1 MLIIRDKQMKVFR
14 EEQQQRFVEN
24 LAQHFREC
32 LPDHYQAL
40 GGDGVR
46 KAIWLGIETAR
57 SFGIVTENGVLVFV
71 RLMFLF
77 GEDFHRTSG
86 WAAAVLR
93 NSSTTEEGTIVR
105 ELANAASAHLK
116 QLIDGAGVQP

>member
-1 MLIIRDKQMKVFR
+1 MLIIRENQMKVFR
-14 EEQQQRFVEN
+14 EEQQQRFVKN
-24 LAQHFREC
+24 LAQHFRKC

-40 GGDGVR
+40 GDDGVR
-46 KAIWLGIETAR
+46 GAIWLGIETAR

-86 WAAAVLR
+86 WAAAVLQ
-93 NSSTTEEGTIVR
+93 NSSTAGEGTIVS

-116 QLIDGAGVQP
+116 QLIGDAGVRP